1 MTVLNNDNDLR
12 VTDRGVLAILQ
23 KYRGKNLI
31 RTSSNELEY
40 PNKSADTWSDRYWV
54 LQLELNKEY
63 NRRLS
68 NGEGIDKEFL
78 VRVKMLER
86 EAKIYQMQLQNR
98 NSRTTSQELSNDLRS
113 VTSTTLSSQ
122 VSNGAFMATEDIY
135 ADLGVKTD

>member
-40 PNKSADTWSDRYWV
+40 PNKSVDTWSDRYWV

-78 VRVKMLER
+78 VRAKMLER